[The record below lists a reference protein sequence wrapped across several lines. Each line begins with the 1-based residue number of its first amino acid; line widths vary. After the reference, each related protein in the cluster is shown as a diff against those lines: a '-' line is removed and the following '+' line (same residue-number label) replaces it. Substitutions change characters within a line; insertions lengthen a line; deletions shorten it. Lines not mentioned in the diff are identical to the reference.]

1 MMIGPMALLR
11 PSPTPGTGAPPHLV
25 AQRLS
30 DRLADRLIAQIQ
42 SGALKPGDRLPTE
55 LQLASAHGVS
65 RTVVREAVHQLK
77 SRQLLVSRQGS
88 GSYVAQPPAT
98 LALDFDAGVLGS
110 IEAVVQVREVRRA
123 LEGEIAS
130 LAAERA
136 TRAQVAAMR
145 AALQKLDRAV
155 AAGGDGV
162 DEDLAFHR
170 SMAEATGNPQFTR
183 LLAFLEQYLH
193 DAMRVTRANEARRP
207 DYMDAVRDEH
217 HAIVEAI
224 ASGDPAAA
232 RRKALRHM
240 LQGERRLKD
249 AGLLSPRHATADTRT
264 RR

>member
-1 MMIGPMALLR
+1 MAFPR
-11 PSPTPGTGAPPHLV
+11 PSPTAGAGAPSHLV

-98 LALDFDAGVLGS
+98 LALAFDAGVLGS

-136 TRAQVAAMR
+136 TRAHVAAMR

-193 DAMRVTRANEARRP
+193 DAMRVTRANEARRS
-207 DYMDAVRDEH
+207 DFMDAVRDEH
-217 HAIVEAI
+217 RAIFDAI
-224 ASGDPAAA
+224 ASGNAAAA

-249 AGLLSPRHATADTRT
+249 AGLLSPRPATPDTRT